1 MFQPVK
7 NKKVYELVIEQVQN
21 MIINGDLKIGDRLP
35 SERELAEQ
43 MGASRTSIREAIRSL
58 EILGIV
64 ESRQG
69 EGNFISNYKGTNWL
83 EPISLM
89 FKLNNGTFEDILEI
103 RDIIEGEAARLAA
116 LRITPEQKVELEEIL
131 IRLKAADTEEA
142 LSQVDRA
149 FHLIISDASHNML
162 ISTMMRAI
170 TSILQ
175 NFIEEARN
183 AISVWANDPELLLKQ
198 HIAIAEAILDGRS
211 EAAANDMH
219 EHFHM
224 VVQSRINA
232 NKA

>member
-21 MIINGDLKIGDRLP
+21 MIISGDLKIGDQLP

-116 LRITPEQKVELEEIL
+116 LRITPEQKLELEEIL
-131 IRLKAADTEEA
+131 ARLKVADTEET

-149 FHLIISDASHNML
+149 FHLIIADASHNLL
-162 ISTMMRAI
+162 IGTMMRAI

-183 AISVWANDPELLLKQ
+183 AISVWANDPEMLLKQ

-211 EAAANDMH
+211 EEASSDMH
-219 EHFHM
+219 AHFSM
-224 VVQSRINA
+224 VVQSRSDTMKN
-232 NKA
+232 